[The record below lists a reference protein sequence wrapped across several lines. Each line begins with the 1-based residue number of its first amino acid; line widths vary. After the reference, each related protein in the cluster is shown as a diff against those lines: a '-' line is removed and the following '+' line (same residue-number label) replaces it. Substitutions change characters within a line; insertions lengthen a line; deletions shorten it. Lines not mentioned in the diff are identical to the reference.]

1 MADHEDRLTRLEE
14 MLAHQARMIEDLSD
28 QLAEQWKVVDQTR
41 SKLERLTVRFSSLE
55 EMAGEAPPITKPP
68 HY

>member
-1 MADHEDRLTRLEE
+1 MADQDDRITRLEE
-14 MLAHQARMIEDLSD
+14 TVAHQARVIEDLSD
-28 QLAEQWKVVDQTR
+28 QLADQWKVVDQMR
-41 SKLERLTVRFSSLE
+41 AKLEWLVVRFATLE

>member
-1 MADHEDRLTRLEE
+1 MADQDDRITRLEE
-14 MLAHQARMIEDLSD
+14 TVAHQARIIEDLSD
-28 QLAEQWKVVDQTR
+28 QLADQWKVVDQTR
-41 SKLERLTVRFSSLE
+41 AKLEWLLVRFATFE